1 MGEDFGF
8 IIEKTITYKKE
19 RKFMKKNNKGFSLV
33 ELIIVIAIMA
43 ILAGAIAPALI
54 RYIDKSRKSNDV
66 SSAKTIKTA
75 VETALGNEDIYAY
88 LTNNGGN
95 ITTITINPGVATATP
110 AGGSSNAI
118 TISGCT
124 EPTDKSVTSC
134 EDLAKSEIGTNIGEK
149 TPKLKYKKANKDQKA
164 SKCTVDP
171 KKFYALINAKGTV
184 FVLIGNDTA
193 PTTVP
198 EGTVGDY
205 TAAYPI
211 CPESC
216 GAYQ

>member
-1 MGEDFGF
+1 
-8 IIEKTITYKKE
+8 
-19 RKFMKKNNKGFSLV
+19 MKKTNNKGFSLV

-88 LTNNGGN
+88 L
-95 ITTITINPGVATATP
+95 
-110 AGGSSNAI
+110 
-118 TISGCT
+118 
-124 EPTDKSVTSC
+124 VTSPTTGKNAVIEFVPGKSTSTAAAGAGSAVTSTSAAMKISNC
-134 EDLAKSEIGTNIGEK
+134 NDVSDASVADVGALTISEIGTNIGEK
-149 TPKLKYKKANKDQKA
+149 IPKLKYGKANKDDKV
-164 SKCTVDP
+164 SKCKETP
-171 KKFYALINAKGTV
+171 QSFYAVINNKGTV
-184 FVLIGNDTA
+184 FVMISKSGITDF
-193 PTTVP
+193 TTVP
-198 EGTVGDY
+198 GEGDAKVSEY

-211 CPESC
+211 CPEAC

>member
-1 MGEDFGF
+1 
-8 IIEKTITYKKE
+8 
-19 RKFMKKNNKGFSLV
+19 MKKTNNKGFSLV

-88 LTNNGGN
+88 LTNLTGTGDNAFS
-95 ITTITINPGVATATP
+95 TITITPNKATAGETT
-110 AGGSSNAI
+110 SSAAI
-118 TISGCT
+118 TITGCNT
-124 EPTDKSVTSC
+124 TGITVSVANVD
-134 EDLAKSEIGTNIGEK
+134 ELAKSEIGTNIGEK
-149 TPKLKYKKANKDQKA
+149 TPKLKYTKANKDTKA
-164 SKCTVDP
+164 SACTVKP
-171 KKFYALINAKGTV
+171 TKFYALISAKGTV
-184 FVLIGNDTA
+184 YVLIGGDTA
-193 PTTVP
+193 P
-198 EGTVGDY
+198 GTLPGTGENASVGTY

-211 CPESC
+211 CPEAC

>member
-1 MGEDFGF
+1 
-8 IIEKTITYKKE
+8 
-19 RKFMKKNNKGFSLV
+19 MKKTNNKGFSLV

-66 SSAKTIKTA
+66 SSCKTIKTA

-88 LTNNGGN
+88 LTNNGGK
-95 ITTITINPGVATATP
+95 ITTITIAPGVATTT
-110 AGGSSNAI
+110 GGTKSNAI

-124 EPTDKSVTSC
+124 EPTDKSVASC
-134 EDLAKSEIGTNIGEK
+134 EELAKSEIGTNIGEK
-149 TPKLKYKKANKDQKA
+149 TPKLKYKKANKDKKA
-164 SKCTVDP
+164 SQCTKDP
-171 KKFYALINAKGTV
+171 KKFYALINDKGTV
-184 FVLIGNDTA
+184 FVLIGDDTA
-193 PTTVP
+193 PATIP
-198 EGTVGDY
+198 GADGKGVGEY
-205 TAAYPI
+205 TEAYPI